1 MKTSLIVGG
10 EHPLDTGGGDRDT
23 YLHFDNVQ
31 YNVQYVLSV
40 PHNIVIKCSNLGFN
54 FPRPRPRLCPV
65 HGMQQSDK
73 IKYSQILITYLML
86 DSPDSG

>member
-1 MKTSLIVGG
+1 MPQVRFKFRLVLIFLVPDAELSL
-10 EHPLDTGGGDRDT
+10 
-23 YLHFDNVQ
+23 
-31 YNVQYVLSV
+31 
-40 PHNIVIKCSNLGFN
+40 
-54 FPRPRPRLCPV
+54 V